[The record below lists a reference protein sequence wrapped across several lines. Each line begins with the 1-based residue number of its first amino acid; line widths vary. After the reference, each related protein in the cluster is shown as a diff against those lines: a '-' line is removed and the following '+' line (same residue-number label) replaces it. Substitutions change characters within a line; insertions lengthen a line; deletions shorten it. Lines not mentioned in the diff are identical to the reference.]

1 MPYAADDRISKA
13 PLAGGVE
20 ISEQEY
26 SQARDHLLSGKL
38 VRVHAGQM
46 FLTEK
51 PEKLPDHEEP
61 VWQDGEWHH
70 EPIAEPEKTPEQL
83 ISEINRQR
91 KAAERHG
98 INYNGIRYAGS
109 PEDRQAMDEAVTFAE
124 DAGITEFSA
133 WKDSDNEFHANHPV
147 ADVVEAYRLIGQNR
161 MRLIELEGQY
171 ISQVQI
177 GELTDADGLDWS

>member
-20 ISEQEY
+20 ITEQEY
-26 SQARDHLLSGKL
+26 DQARQHLMSGKM
-38 VRVHAGQM
+38 VKVHSEKM
-46 FLTEK
+46 ILTERPAK
-51 PEKLPDHEEP
+51 QDGHEEP
-61 VWQDGEWHH
+61 VWQNGEWYH
-70 EPIAEPEKTPEQL
+70 EPTEEPEKTPEQL

-91 KAAERHG
+91 KAAERQG
-98 INYNGIRYAGS
+98 ITYNGIRYAGS

-133 WKDSDNEFHANHPV
+133 WKDSDNEFHPNHPV

-171 ISQVQI
+171 IAQVQA
-177 GELTDADGLDWS
+177 GELADVVGLDWS